1 MANTFD
7 EITDPLR
14 DWVSRQGMF
23 FVATA
28 PLSGKGHVNLS
39 PKGRSA
45 RCGSWGPGAYL
56 DVGGSGAETIAHVRE
71 NGRIVIMLCAF
82 DGRGRFH
89 GRGTVVMRN
98 EPDFDDLLTA
108 GGFQD
113 ASLPQARR
121 SIVDVDVTRV
131 SDSCGYLVPRMSIEG
146 QREHHQLSTA
156 KRLRT
161 VGAEGTG
168 TIASPSTR
176 RASTVYRRWAN
187 ACRPS
192 ADPRAIRSA
201 DPHEGPSSIL
211 PWTLQ
216 TAVAVNRGP
225 SWDPHD
231 GGVPQL
237 PCRRHAGGP

>member
-45 RCGSWGPGAYL
+45 RCGSWGRGASPTSTWAAVAPRRSRTCART
-56 DVGGSGAETIAHVRE
+56 DGSSSCSAPSTA
-71 NGRIVIMLCAF
+71 
-82 DGRGRFH
+82 RFH

>member
-1 MANTFD
+1 
-7 EITDPLR
+7 
-14 DWVSRQGMF
+14 MF

-28 PLSGKGHVNLS
+28 PLSGEGHVNLS
-39 PKGRSA
+39 PKGPI
-45 RCGSWGPGAYL
+45 GSLRILGPRRVAYL

-82 DGRGRFH
+82 DGPPRIVRFH

-98 EPDFDDLLTA
+98 EPDSDDLLTA

-161 VGAEGTG
+161 VGAEGYWDDRLAVNATSIDG
-168 TIASPSTR
+168 LPALGEREPAERRSPSD
-176 RASTVYRRWAN
+176 TV
-187 ACRPS
+187 S
-192 ADPRAIRSA
+192 
-201 DPHEGPSSIL
+201 
-211 PWTLQ
+211 
-216 TAVAVNRGP
+216 
-225 SWDPHD
+225 
-231 GGVPQL
+231 
-237 PCRRHAGGP
+237 